1 VNGPSTSDIDCT
13 GSDGIGL
20 KGRLWTPL
28 GTPKGI
34 VQVVHGLKDHGG
46 RYSGLAASLADAG
59 FTTAAFD
66 LRGHA
71 RSGGD
76 RAWVRRFDDYSA
88 DLDLEMQALRAR
100 LPEPPLVLFG
110 HSLGGA
116 IAARYALDHPERL
129 TGLVLSAPALRP
141 PAGTR
146 AGTTGVVRLVS
157 ELAPHARIFRPDVA
171 DFSRDRSVVEA
182 MANDPLID
190 QRPVPA
196 RTAAELLRTMD
207 SIRRDAPKLAL
218 PVLVL
223 CGTADRVTDPL
234 GSGEFVSRVSSTNRR
249 LIQVP
254 GAYHDLLHEPEAP
267 ELRRTIVEFAVGVAS
282 DGTRR
287 D

>member
-1 VNGPSTSDIDCT
+1 MSDLECA

-20 KGRLWTPL
+20 KGRLWSPL
-28 GTPKGI
+28 GAPKGI
-34 VQVVHGLKDHGG
+34 IQVVHGLKDHGG

-59 FTTAAFD
+59 FATAAFD
-66 LRGHA
+66 LRGHG

-76 RAWVRRFDDYSA
+76 RAWVRRFDEYSV
-88 DLDLEMQALRAR
+88 DLDLEVQALRAR

-110 HSLGGA
+110 HSMGGA

-157 ELAPHARIFRPDVA
+157 VVAPHARIFRPDV
-171 DFSRDRSVVEA
+171 DGFSRDRSVVEA
-182 MANDPLID
+182 MAKDPLID

-196 RTAAELLRTMD
+196 RTAAELLRMMD

-223 CGTADRVTDPL
+223 CGTADRVTDPA
-234 GSGEFVSRVSSTNRR
+234 GSGEFVSRVSSANRR
-249 LIQVP
+249 LVRLL

-267 ELRRTIVEFAVGVAS
+267 ELRRTIVEFALGVAS

-287 D
+287 G